1 MRVWSGGVA
10 ERLIAPVLKTGR
22 PKGLVSS
29 NLTPSVFL
37 AEGAQEVDCMTLSK
51 NDPLILETLRMI
63 RPLDS
68 ASQMPNDSAQ
78 FSAGV
83 YANTVARI
91 ALVVACEKVP
101 TRDPLDLARVF
112 HPIFAHELL
121 AASQLS
127 GLAVNLQNPV
137 KARVLIKVNS
147 STSATDLAR
156 NLHDKP
162 QQWLRLQDSQL
173 LLYSQPQE
181 VQSHDSSN
189 LELRFPMPEG
199 TARLLLEHLA
209 KADTPQAAAY

>member
-1 MRVWSGGVA
+1 
-10 ERLIAPVLKTGR
+10 
-22 PKGLVSS
+22 
-29 NLTPSVFL
+29 
-37 AEGAQEVDCMTLSK
+37 
-51 NDPLILETLRMI
+51 
-63 RPLDS
+63 
-68 ASQMPNDSAQ
+68 MPNDSAQ

-91 ALVVACEKVP
+91 ALVVACEKVS

-121 AASQLS
+121 AASQLP

-156 NLHDKP
+156 NLRDKP
-162 QQWLRLQDSQL
+162 QLWLRLQDSQPL
-173 LLYSQPQE
+173 FYLQPPE

-189 LELRFPMPEG
+189 LELRFPIPEG
-199 TARLLLEHLA
+199 TPRLLLQRLA
-209 KADTPQAAAY
+209 KTDTPQAVAAY